1 MHPLSK
7 QDHLHKRRHYVQAK
21 KREKKI
27 HKTLYSILKTI
38 LNMPETSHRLKPL
51 VVAIFIAIAFPMMIN
66 ALDSPA
72 ARKLDEEPIKCTPC
86 LQKPPPPPSPPPPS
100 PSCPPPPRPPSPP
113 KKSYCP
119 PPPSTY
125 IYMTGP
131 PGELYPV
138 DQQFGEAAAMSLGV
152 VKISGLIAFGVM
164 GFLMIMM

>member
-1 MHPLSK
+1 
-7 QDHLHKRRHYVQAK
+7 
-21 KREKKI
+21 
-27 HKTLYSILKTI
+27 
-38 LNMPETSHRLKPL
+38 MPETSRRSKPL
-51 VVAIFIAIAFPMMIN
+51 VVTIFMAIAFPMMIN
-66 ALDSPA
+66 ALDSSS
-72 ARKLDEEPIKCTPC
+72 ARKLEEEPIKCTPC
-86 LQKPPPPPSPPPPS
+86 LQKSPPPPPSPPPPS

-138 DQQFGEAAAMSLGV
+138 DQQFGKAAAKSSEV

-164 GFLMIMM
+164 GFLMTMI

>member
-7 QDHLHKRRHYVQAK
+7 QDHLHKTFLRITK
-21 KREKKI
+21 KQI
-27 HKTLYSILKTI
+27 TQDSLYSILKTI
-38 LNMPETSHRLKPL
+38 LNMPETSRRSKPL

-86 LQKPPPPPSPPPPS
+86 LQKPPPPPPSPPPPS

-138 DQQFGEAAAMSLGV
+138 DQQFGKAAAKSSKV
-152 VKISGLIAFGVM
+152 VKISGLIAFGVV
-164 GFLMIMM
+164 GFLMIMF